1 MSLQLFPGPT
11 FLCYP
16 ESVCSPLG
24 SVLLEVLGGG
34 GRLCPVTVRNLMSH
48 SFGVSLRGKSMKH
61 SIRGE
66 STPPPQPAH
75 SQSLSETGHGSWLSL
90 PSLFTD
96 SHEDHACSYVQAP
109 HRPGDPAVH
118 LGTPSLAMEQGH
130 QAYPPGPRGARSQDK
145 ALTSD
150 P

>member
-1 MSLQLFPGPT
+1 MKLSI
-11 FLCYP
+11 
-16 ESVCSPLG
+16 
-24 SVLLEVLGGG
+24 GGE
-34 GRLCPVTVRNLMSH
+34 P
-48 SFGVSLRGKSMKH
+48 
-61 SIRGE
+61 
-66 STPPPQPAH
+66 TPPPQPAH
-75 SQSLSETGHGSWLSL
+75 SQSLSETGHGSRLSL

-118 LGTPSLAMEQGH
+118 LGTLGLAMEQGH
-130 QAYPPGPRGARSQDK
+130 QAYPPGPGGARSQDK